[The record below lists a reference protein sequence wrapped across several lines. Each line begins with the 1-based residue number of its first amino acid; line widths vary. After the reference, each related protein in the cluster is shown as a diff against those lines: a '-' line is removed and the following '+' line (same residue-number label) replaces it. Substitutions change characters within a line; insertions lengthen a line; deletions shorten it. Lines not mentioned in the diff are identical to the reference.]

1 MASSASFPGG
11 LVSSRED
18 QGSIGVDIEGDLDL
32 EQTLQFE
39 RGKENGQLLGAEDL
53 GETLLQLVGVL

>member
-1 MASSASFPGG
+1 MVASVSSPGG
-11 LVSSRED
+11 FVSNRKD

-39 RGKENGQLLGAEDL
+39 REKENGQLLGAEDL